1 MVAPKLFICPSAAF
15 NRGPG
20 SAFVCLSTSLQPF
33 FLVFLFCCLKRP
45 LSDNS
50 MFVFVHSFLWYFLV
64 CRNDV
69 GLGCVQGYVW
79 LTRSFSFLPSEFHIA
94 GQALPQ
100 LRWMPWPLQVRS
112 HQNVGRQATLPSGKE
127 MCGVPRSGLDSV
139 LLLYDPHVLSLS
151 SSLEIT
157 NVLIKDLLRYTE
169 TWAQL
174 RLSLKL
180 WFLSF
185 YKISTGSVCG
195 PGPGNL
201 PVEFSVSWSRAGL
214 RCHPFLPQCSAEL
227 FIAPHCRSSHFCFL
241 IMLNEETDGHFR
253 IFSAVCFQEC
263 SLPPFY
269 LPWLLKSVNFCWH
282 WPLVT
287 RVTGDVPVVVWCHM

>member
-1 MVAPKLFICPSAAF
+1 MCAGLCLTDKELLFLALRVSHSRTSSASVALNALAFAGEKPPECWQAGHPS
-15 NRGPG
+15 
-20 SAFVCLSTSLQPF
+20 
-33 FLVFLFCCLKRP
+33 
-45 LSDNS
+45 
-50 MFVFVHSFLWYFLV
+50 
-64 CRNDV
+64 
-69 GLGCVQGYVW
+69 
-79 LTRSFSFLPSEFHIA
+79 
-94 GQALPQ
+94 
-100 LRWMPWPLQVRS
+100 LREGNVR
-112 HQNVGRQATLPSGKE
+112 
-127 MCGVPRSGLDSV
+127 CPRSGLDSV

-195 PGPGNL
+195 PGPVNL

-241 IMLNEETDGHFR
+241 IMLNEETERSF
-253 IFSAVCFQEC
+253 
-263 SLPPFY
+263 
-269 LPWLLKSVNFCWH
+269 
-282 WPLVT
+282 
-287 RVTGDVPVVVWCHM
+287 